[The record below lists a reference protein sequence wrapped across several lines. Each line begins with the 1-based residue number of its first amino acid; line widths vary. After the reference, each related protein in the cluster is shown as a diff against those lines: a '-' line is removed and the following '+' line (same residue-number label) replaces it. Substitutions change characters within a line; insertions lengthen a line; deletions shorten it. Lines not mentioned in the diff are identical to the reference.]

1 MHCYMCRVGQSRVYT
16 HCYMCRV
23 GQDIRTATCVG
34 SARTYALLHV
44 QGRPGHTHCY
54 MCRVG
59 QDIRTATCVG
69 LARIVYI
76 YTVYD
81 RSRGDFPAKNNN
93 IYTPCIL

>member
-1 MHCYMCRVGQSRVYT
+1 MHCYMCRVGQSRVY
-16 HCYMCRV
+16 
-23 GQDIRTATCVG
+23 
-34 SARTYALLHV
+34 
-44 QGRPGHTHCY
+44 THCY